1 MVFESIYRVTDVL
14 LSPLFHLTSNQ
25 EFNIL
30 FGVFL
35 VATIV
40 SAIITFV
47 TAKVVDQKEMKRYK
61 ELLKK
66 YQDKMVKAQKK
77 GDMKT
82 TKKAQSKL
90 MGVQSEMM
98 KNSFAPMLYT
108 MPPIILIFSWLRQYE
123 YLQSYIAVQ
132 GYAVLLPFTLPKFGA
147 SLGWLGWY
155 ILCSFATSITIKK
168 VFGIEGP

>member
-1 MVFESIYRVTDVL
+1 LVVDSIFGATEAL

-25 EFNIL
+25 RFNIL
-30 FGVFL
+30 FGIFL
-35 VATIV
+35 VSAIV

-77 GDMKT
+77 GDLKS
-82 TKKAQSKL
+82 TKKAQSRL
-90 MGVQSEMM
+90 MEVQSEMM
-98 KNSFAPMLYT
+98 KNSFRPMFYT
-108 MPPIILIFSWLRQYE
+108 MPPIILIFSWLRRYE
-123 YLQSYIAVQ
+123 YLQSYIDLH
-132 GYAVLLPFTLPKFGA
+132 GHAVLLPFSLPKFGA

-155 ILCSFATSITIKK
+155 ILCSFATSIIIKK